1 MDAEYPFVTHDESLD
16 IQEAYVKA
24 FDSRRL
30 DNAAYALET
39 LERDTS
45 MLQKYI
51 DTPFKRVS
59 YDDADR
65 FVASPENVMTQTM
78 IT

>member
-1 MDAEYPFVTHDESLD
+1 MYKRQSLD

-24 FDSRRL
+24 LIQGVL

-59 YDDADR
+59 YDAAIDLLR
-65 FVASPENVMTQTM
+65 CV
-78 IT
+78 